1 MGKNFTFRALAL
13 ALCLGLA
20 CAPAS
25 AQFKKLGK
33 GLGKVAKD
41 AGKAVTDAAGSMAED
56 MAANTVSD
64 KVIAFLDANNT
75 LADANNDYTKRLNKA
90 LANFTTGESKTLTYG
105 VYLSNEA
112 NVISLNNG
120 NIRIYS
126 GMMDILSDTELQALV
141 ATQIGYIETGA
152 VRANLLK
159 AASGD
164 NATGAATAQL
174 EKMLSMTGDK
184 LGTVVNELLQVHYT
198 VEQNEAAEDAA
209 RKLLKAKGVKS
220 EVLHDLAVK
229 FADFKSIDL
238 EDEDLDEEDVNVIK
252 AQMLSKYLNVTTAQ

>member
-174 EKMLSMTGDK
+174 
-184 LGTVVNELLQVHYT
+184 
-198 VEQNEAAEDAA
+198 
-209 RKLLKAKGVKS
+209 
-220 EVLHDLAVK
+220 
-229 FADFKSIDL
+229 
-238 EDEDLDEEDVNVIK
+238 
-252 AQMLSKYLNVTTAQ
+252 